1 MQLQACVRA
10 VCLALAG
17 MVVTSAALA
26 QEGGNLSQRQQAASQ
41 ERTELRQRLERLQKD
56 IDGREQDRRAAAE
69 QLRASEQTISTVS
82 RRLHELREQ
91 QDAVRAE
98 LTRLES
104 ETGQLIQA
112 RQIAQQALA
121 AQLRSQYAS
130 QMSPWVAAL
139 SGDDPQQI
147 GRHLGY
153 MEYLAS
159 ARADNVA
166 VLQSTLDRLQA
177 VQVETTGKQQ
187 ELVALEQETLQQ
199 QETLQTQRRER
210 ASVVARI
217 EGQLQAQRAEAGRLG
232 QDEARLGRVI
242 RDLDTLLKEQAEAA
256 RRAEATRRAEAAR
269 RAAEEARRA
278 ETARRAAEAER
289 QAETVR
295 RAQAAQEQA
304 RAERERLAQEEARG
318 QAAAQA
324 SSAERAEARR
334 QAALAQAE
342 RERVEREQA
351 RQVAP
356 ARADDAAGRQAEVA
370 AGQAEPEQPTA
381 VPERSASSARFATL
395 RGRLPWPVR
404 GQVQGRFGMPR
415 PDGGVWRGVLLRAA
429 EGTPIAAVAA
439 GTVVYANWLRGFGNL
454 IIVDHG
460 EQYLSVYAY
469 NQSLLRQVG
478 DQVRTGDRIAEAG
491 ATGGLADSGL
501 YFEIRHQGNPVDPVP
516 WLAR

>member
-17 MVVTSAALA
+17 VVVTSAALA

-269 RAAEEARRA
+269 RAAE
-278 ETARRAAEAER
+278 AER

-318 QAAAQA
+318 QVAAQT